1 MPTEPALHPALVH
14 HLVNTLG
21 WPQLRPL
28 QQLAIAP
35 IQAGQDALL
44 LAPTAGGKTEAAA
57 LPVLSRMVTEQW
69 RGLSVIYVC
78 PLRALLNNLEPRLAG
93 YAGWLGRRVGLWH
106 GDTTAGARNRLA
118 ADPPDILLTTPE
130 SLEAILASTLRS
142 PAMIFGQLRT
152 VVIDEVHAFAG
163 DDRGWH
169 LLAVLERLSQLAGRP
184 IQRIGLSATVGN
196 PDQLLGWLQGSAAA
210 VRPGIVVS
218 PPATAA
224 IEADIQLDY
233 VGTLS
238 NAAKV
243 IAALHT
249 GAKRLVF
256 ADSRRT
262 VESLA
267 VALRGHGVDTYV
279 SHSSLSADERRR
291 AETAFA
297 QARNC
302 VIVSTSTLELGIDV
316 GDLDYVLQVGAP
328 GTVASFLQ
336 RLGRT
341 GRRPGSSRN
350 LLFLATTDDEL
361 LRAAAISQLWQQGFV
376 EPVLPP
382 PTPRHLLAQ
391 QLLALCLQHGQVGEH
406 TWPEQL
412 GGLALGTAAEAE
424 AITHWLLST
433 GQLASDNGMLFIG
446 PEAERR
452 FGRKHFL
459 ELLSVFTADPQF
471 TVCAGRTEI
480 GTVDAIAL
488 TREVTGPRVLAL
500 GGQPWRVTHIDW
512 RRRQVFV
519 EPGAGPASTRW
530 SGSAQPLSF
539 ALTQAIRDVL
549 LGAALGGF
557 TLTHRASDRLGAV
570 QAQQADRVAP
580 DATVLGGPAAN
591 RRWWTWAGG
600 RANALLAAALT
611 EVQPGLIDEVDR
623 YDNRYLRVAA
633 EVSALEISAAL
644 RAARARYGTDLA
656 GALPPVNP
664 EALKQLKFA
673 ELLPP
678 DLAQRTLA
686 ARLADNPGAAAVSAS
701 AIMEA
706 G

>member
-1 MPTEPALHPALVH
+1 LHPALVH
-14 HLVNTLG
+14 HVVNTLG

-69 RGLSVIYVC
+69 RGLSVLYVC

-106 GDTTAGARNRLA
+106 GDTGAGARNRLA

-130 SLEAILASTLRS
+130 SLESILASTLRS
-142 PAMIFGQLRT
+142 PALMFGQLRT
-152 VVIDEVHAFAG
+152 VIIDEVHAFAG

-196 PDQLLGWLQGSAAA
+196 PDQLLGWLQGPAAA
-210 VRPGIVVS
+210 VRPGAVVC

-224 IEADIQLDY
+224 LEAEIRLDY
-233 VGTLS
+233 VATVS

-243 IAALHT
+243 ISALHT

-316 GDLDYVLQVGAP
+316 GDLDYVIQVGAP

-341 GRRPGSSRN
+341 GRRPGSTRN

-361 LRAAAISQLWQQGFV
+361 LRAAAIAVLWHQGFI
-376 EPVLPP
+376 EPVLAP

-391 QLLALCLQHGQVGEH
+391 QLLALCLQHGQVGAQ

-433 GQLASDNGMLFIG
+433 GQLASDNGMVFIG
-446 PEAERR
+446 PQAERR

-471 TVCAGRTEI
+471 TVLAGRSQI

-500 GGQPWRVTHIDW
+500 SGRPWRVTHIDW
-512 RRRQVFV
+512 RRRHVFV
-519 EPGAGPASTRW
+519 EPSSDGPASTRW

-539 ALTQAIRDVL
+539 ALTQAIRAVL
-549 LGAALGGF
+549 LGAALDGS
-557 TLTHRASDRLGAV
+557 TLTQRATQRLGAI
-570 QAQQADRVAP
+570 QAQQASRVSVN
-580 DATVLGGPAAN
+580 ATVLNGPAAN
-591 RRWWTWAGG
+591 RRWWTWGGG

-633 EVSALEISAAL
+633 EVSGLELSAAL
-644 RAARARYGTDLA
+644 RAARARYGTDLT
-656 GALPPVNP
+656 GILPQVNA
-664 EALKQLKFA
+664 EALKQLKFT

-678 DLAQRTLA
+678 ELAQRTLA
-686 ARLADNPGAAAVSAS
+686 ARLADNPGAAAVSAQT
-701 AIMEA
+701 IVEPQ
-706 G
+706 